1 MVPKKFGPLPGLF
14 PEKSPHPNL
23 PLGRLCRS
31 RTCTLTCRCSGK
43 RFVRQNRRTCGV
55 KFRHPH
61 HDCGRDDQS
70 SGACSGVWRTSSPNR
85 GGHSRRAGLG
95 RPLDASS
102 ILCLN
107 LNSVRIRSAFETGA
121 TLVQPAAVVAPGLPY
136 GALDREHL
144 TASLLALAR
153 RVGVDNVTMRA
164 LATEAH
170 TSASSVYYHVKNKAE
185 MLDLLIEAVVSS
197 ITVPTAGSWEEKLVA
212 LYHNAWRV
220 LVDVPGIAALLQQR
234 PHTAAAADMDRLTRK
249 ILHQSGLPA
258 EEIQSAH
265 ALLYIQLLGAVALE
279 HARANPSMGPALT
292 APSMEPIFTYGL
304 QVILAGLAYRANG
317 RRKKTTLKARRRSD
331 VALTRKEPG
340 DY

>member
-1 MVPKKFGPLPGLF
+1 MPLSDVYFDVPLF
-14 PEKSPHPNL
+14 WQAIRETKPPN
-23 PLGRLCRS
+23 
-31 RTCTLTCRCSGK
+31 
-43 RFVRQNRRTCGV
+43 
-55 KFRHPH
+55 
-61 HDCGRDDQS
+61 
-70 SGACSGVWRTSSPNR
+70 VWREVSASAPRLRSGRSVLWRMQR
-85 GGHSRRAGLG
+85 GLAYIFAKPRRALPPSWLG
-95 RPLDASS
+95 PTARRKLHFVLESEQRSNS
-102 ILCLN
+102 I
-107 LNSVRIRSAFETGA
+107 SVRKGA

-153 RVGVDNVTMRA
+153 RVGVDNVTMRV

-185 MLDLLIEAVVSS
+185 MLDLLIEEVVSS

-234 PHTAAAADMDRLTRK
+234 PHTAAAADMDRQTRK

-258 EEIQSAH
+258 EEIQAAH

-292 APSMEPIFTYGL
+292 APRMEPIFTYGL

-317 RRKKTTLKARRRSD
+317 RRKKTTLKARQRSD